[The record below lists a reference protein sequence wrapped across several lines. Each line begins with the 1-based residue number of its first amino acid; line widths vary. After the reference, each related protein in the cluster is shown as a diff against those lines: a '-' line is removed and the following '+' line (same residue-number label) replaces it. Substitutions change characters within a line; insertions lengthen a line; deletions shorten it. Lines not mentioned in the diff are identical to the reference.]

1 MEIVL
6 TFFTNK
12 GNKVLISPYKDT
24 LFGHIN
30 HQWSYDRKDKEWTS
44 FTPRLSRIELTI
56 ENLNKYFDK
65 LENQKE

>member
-12 GNKVLISPYKDT
+12 GNKVLIAPHHDT

-30 HQWSYDRKDKEWTS
+30 HQWSYDRKDKEWTP
-44 FTPRLSRIELTI
+44 FNPRLSRIDLTI
-56 ENLNKYFDK
+56 ENLNRYFDK
-65 LENQKE
+65 LESKE